1 VKVRVSP
8 SKEDMGRAAA
18 EKAAE
23 ILRSA
28 LAAKKIARFVAATG
42 ASQFGFLKHL
52 SEMKGIDW
60 GRTAMFHLDE
70 YVGLPET
77 HRASFRRYLKE
88 RVIGQVHP
96 GEVHLIEGDAVDP
109 EGECRRI
116 SALIAEAPIDVA
128 FVGIGENGHLA
139 FNDPPADFQTD
150 EPFLV
155 VELNEACRKQQVGE
169 GWFDTVEDVPERAI
183 TMSIRQI
190 MKSANI
196 ICTVPDKR
204 KAEAVR
210 SCLSDSAEISPV
222 RPASIL
228 KEHARAFVF
237 LDADA
242 ASLLR
247 Q

>member
-28 LAAKKIARFVAATG
+28 LATKKIARFVAATG

-88 RVIGQVHP
+88 RVIEQVHP

-116 SALIAEAPIDVA
+116 SALITEAPIDVA

-155 VELNEACRKQQVGE
+155 VELNEACRNQQVGE

-210 SCLSDSAEISPV
+210 SCLSDSAEVSPV